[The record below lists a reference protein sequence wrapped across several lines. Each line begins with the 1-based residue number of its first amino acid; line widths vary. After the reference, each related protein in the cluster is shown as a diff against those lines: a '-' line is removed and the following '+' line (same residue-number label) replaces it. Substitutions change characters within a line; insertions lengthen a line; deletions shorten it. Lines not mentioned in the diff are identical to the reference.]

1 MERVTILFTGESPSW
16 LRHWVLIPTLEGSN
30 PSSPS
35 KSNGTLNMNPIK
47 FELTPNTKTV
57 ANKTLHQIRSLI
69 TFTNGPATIEKGELG
84 GWVESI
90 DNLAQTGNCWI
101 SENACVYDSA
111 YVYGD
116 AIIYGNVHI
125 FDCARV
131 YGNAMIYGNAK
142 VYDTAT
148 VHDHAHVHDNVNIY
162 GNANVRRHATLHH
175 NAHVYDNAKI
185 SGYSKISHNAK
196 IYEYATV
203 NGQSTIQGNS
213 QVHGYAR
220 IEGGCLDHEANVF
233 EHHLISFGT
242 CNTDLSDLKE
252 SIKHQTGLAICN
264 DEIYCYK
271 LVRKYSLAS
280 LFDPTFIYKVGEIAT
295 AMYPDMSNKSCA
307 SGLHFSHATY
317 YNNNEN
323 DNTSL
328 LLCRVKLADII
339 TCQEGKIRAKR
350 CFVIGIC
357 N

>member
-1 MERVTILFTGESPSW
+1 
-16 LRHWVLIPTLEGSN
+16 
-30 PSSPS
+30 
-35 KSNGTLNMNPIK
+35 MNPIK

-111 YVYGD
+111 YVFGNA
-116 AIIYGNVHI
+116 AISGNAHI
-125 FDCARV
+125 FDHARV
-131 YGNAMIYGNAK
+131 HGHTIIHGNVK
-142 VYDTAT
+142 VYEDAT
-148 VHDHAHVHDNVNIY
+148 VHDHTHIYDNAEIY
-162 GNANVRRHATLHH
+162 GNANVRGHSIIS
-175 NAHVYDNAKI
+175 NYAHIYGNTDV
-185 SGYSKISHNAK
+185 SGYSIIKQHAK

-203 NGQSTIQGNS
+203 NGHSIIQGHS
-213 QVHGYAR
+213 HVHGYAR
-220 IEGGCLDHEANVF
+220 IEGGCLDHQANVF
-233 EHHLISFGT
+233 ENHLITFGT

-264 DEIYCYK
+264 DEVYCYK